1 VLHHLKQGRLGPVKI
16 IQDQHHQL
24 LAGEGFEQPTHRP
37 GRILDRCHGVLQ
49 ADELRNPLGN
59 GPCRWI
65 PIQER
70 AQLGRGLGRPV
81 TIDHASG
88 LANRFGYR
96 PEGDALTVG

>member
-1 VLHHLKQGRLGPVKI
+1 MKV
-16 IQDQHHQL
+16 IQDQHHKL

-37 GRILDRCHGVLQ
+37 GRILDRPHGLLQ

-59 GPCRWI
+59 GSGLWI

-70 AQLGRGLGRPV
+70 AQLGRGLGWPV
-81 TIDHASG
+81 AIDHAGG
-88 LANRFGYR
+88 LANRFGDR